1 MDKEE
6 LKLEKKTEEPEE
18 KMVTIVIPKD
28 KTNKDFK
35 TVTVGIDYTTYV
47 IKLGVPVKVPF
58 EVYRNLVKARY
69 IDEMENYPVD

>member
-47 IKLGVPVKVPF
+47 IKLGVPVTVPF